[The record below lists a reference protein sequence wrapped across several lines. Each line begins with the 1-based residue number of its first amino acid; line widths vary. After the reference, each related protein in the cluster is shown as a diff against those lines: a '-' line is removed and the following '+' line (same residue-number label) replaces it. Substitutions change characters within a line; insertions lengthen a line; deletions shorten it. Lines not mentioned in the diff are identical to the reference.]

1 MTYFKKIA
9 AASALAIVF
18 SGSSSLAGDMHSKKA
33 NSDVMTKAS
42 YDTMTLEKRERKQLK
57 MMVKSDMTEAQ
68 KEYWSTLSADEQ
80 KSWMNTAI
88 EKQKRSM
95 IADNSTEWN
104 TNSMSTDSLNTEAV
118 VTQTSSNDEMMKVN
132 GTVGEFLQADGEPD
146 VQTDREILM
155 SNGDQMTKSKVT
167 ALETDGQVKNNI
179 IAVPT
184 LNSNVVTTV
193 SCPVGTTA
201 QIDMTCLVT
210 GDYESNS

>member
-1 MTYFKKIA
+1 
-9 AASALAIVF
+9 
-18 SGSSSLAGDMHSKKA
+18 
-33 NSDVMTKAS
+33 
-42 YDTMTLEKRERKQLK
+42 
-57 MMVKSDMTEAQ
+57 
-68 KEYWSTLSADEQ
+68 
-80 KSWMNTAI
+80 MNTAI

-167 ALETDGQVKNNI
+167 AHALADEPLAKVEGEMSDDLRELIYDVMGEAEDPATSVAQARRRLKAAGKAADSVMRSQGYYSAIIDRKVIEAAADEPSDIAAAPQAVLIIKTGKQFKYGTIGLELSDRLIGLEREISIN
-179 IAVPT
+179 
-184 LNSNVVTTV
+184 
-193 SCPVGTTA
+193 
-201 QIDMTCLVT
+201 
-210 GDYESNS
+210 